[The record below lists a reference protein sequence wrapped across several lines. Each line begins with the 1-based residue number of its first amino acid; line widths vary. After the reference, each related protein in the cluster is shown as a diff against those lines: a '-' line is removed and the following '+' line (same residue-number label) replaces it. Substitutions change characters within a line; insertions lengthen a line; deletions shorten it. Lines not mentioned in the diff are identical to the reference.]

1 MFLSIKFLLFKSSMQ
16 ACTFLLSLSLFE
28 SPVKLSFS
36 IYSSTTN
43 SKNTLKRTE
52 VELGKSDTSNF

>member
-1 MFLSIKFLLFKSSMQ
+1 MQ